1 MGPILEGA
9 LTDRGLLGQL
19 SERCEVVTFDW
30 ENIPVEALEG
40 LPGKARI
47 APPLRALAAA
57 QDRLSEKR
65 TFELLGIPTTRY
77 AAVDSRAALDA
88 AVRTIGLPGVL
99 KTRTLGYDGKGQ
111 FVLRT
116 AADLEPPGRRSA
128 TRRCSTKT
136 WCRSTRKSPSSR
148 CAAWMAPSP
157 SIHST

>member
-1 MGPILEGA
+1 MTRSGIVGAGQLGRMMALAGYPLGLEFLFLDRDARTPGGQVGPILEGA

-19 SERCEVVTFDW
+19 SERCDVVTFDW

-77 AAVDSRAALDA
+77 AAVDSRAALDDGGA
-88 AVRTIGLPGVL
+88 DHRSSGRAQDAHAGL
-99 KTRTLGYDGKGQ
+99 
-111 FVLRT
+111 
-116 AADLEPPGRRSA
+116 
-128 TRRCSTKT
+128 
-136 WCRSTRKSPSSR
+136 
-148 CAAWMAPSP
+148 
-157 SIHST
+157 